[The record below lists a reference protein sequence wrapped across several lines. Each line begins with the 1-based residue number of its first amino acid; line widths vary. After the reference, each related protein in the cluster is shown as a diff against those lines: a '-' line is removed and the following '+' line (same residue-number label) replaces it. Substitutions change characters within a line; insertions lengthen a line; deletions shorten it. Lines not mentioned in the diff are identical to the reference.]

1 VVTGQ
6 SVAQDMVVQKGLT
19 PGEVVV
25 TEGQLRLEPGS
36 KVTTDLNGGGR
47 RGGERGGQG
56 QGQGRTGRTGQ

>member
-1 VVTGQ
+1 
-6 SVAQDMVVQKGLT
+6 MVVQKGLT

-25 TEGQLRLEPGS
+25 TEGQLRLEPGA